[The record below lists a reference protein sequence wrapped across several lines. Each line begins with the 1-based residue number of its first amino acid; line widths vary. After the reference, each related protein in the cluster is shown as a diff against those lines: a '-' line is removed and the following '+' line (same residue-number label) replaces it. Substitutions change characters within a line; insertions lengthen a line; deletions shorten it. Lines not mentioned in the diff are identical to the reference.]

1 MFFFTISFVALMHL
15 GLLNFELTAADM
27 FFMQEDQKV
36 VKKRKTELGGTF
48 SIASWILFIGL
59 FAA

>member
-1 MFFFTISFVALMHL
+1 MHL

>member
-1 MFFFTISFVALMHL
+1 MFLLLIS
-15 GLLNFELTAADM
+15 LLPL
-27 FFMQEDQKV
+27 FMLKDDQKV
-36 VKKRKTELGGTF
+36 VTKRKTELGGTF